1 MNTRWWSPAP
11 GFQPTTPVLA
21 AAAAAGVPIWGDV
34 ELAWRLD
41 AAGRYGPPRRWL
53 VVTGT
58 NGKTTTTSMLHAML
72 TTAGLRSV
80 LCGNIGSPVLDV
92 LDQPAELLAV
102 ELSSFQLYWAPSL
115 RPEAGVVLN
124 IAEDHLDWHS
134 TMAEYSAAK
143 ARVLNGRV
151 AVVGLD
157 DRRAAALLATASAPV
172 RVGFRLGEPAAGE
185 LGVRDGQLVDRAFV
199 ADPADGLALLAA
211 ASIPVPGPS
220 GVLDTLAAAALAR
233 SVGVPAEA
241 IAAAIATFKLGRHR
255 AEVVAV
261 ADGITYVDDSKAT
274 NPHAAE
280 ASVLA
285 YPRVV
290 WVAGGLLKG
299 ATVDA
304 EVARIASRL
313 VGAVLIGRDR
323 AQVAEA
329 LSRHAPDVPVVQVV
343 TGEDVEMHAT
353 ADVSGTSVVE
363 VAIGDDGTVGAR
375 VMTAVVAAARGLAQP
390 GDTVLLAPAGAS
402 FDQFAATPTVATLR
416 GRRTRGAPVAGV
428 GNALTRLLRRGKEQN
443 GRLRRTRSWSRRPS
457 RPRRGAPR
465 TRLSAWL
472 GRPMTSFHLLIAV
485 AALLTTLGL
494 IMVLSASG
502 VRSYGADGS
511 AWVIFGKQVIVD
523 GHRTHRLLRVH
534 ADVSAV
540 HPADGVHQ
548 LRDHHHLA
556 GAGADSGHRQPRQR
570 LP

>member
-1 MNTRWWSPAP
+1 MLIAGARVTGRAVLAALTRFGAAPTLCDDDPDMLRPYAERGVATVDPQAAVRQLAENRYALVVTSP

-41 AAGRYGPPRRWL
+41 ASGHYGPPRRWL

-72 TTAGLRSV
+72 TAGGRRSV

-92 LDQPAELLAV
+92 LNESVEPSDILAV

-134 TMAEYSAAK
+134 TMAEYTAAK

-157 DRRAAALLATASAPV
+157 DIRAAALLDTAAAPV

-185 LGVRDGQLVDRAFV
+185 LGVRDGQLVDRAF
-199 ADPADGLALLAA
+199 ADDLALLPAT
-211 ASIPVPGPS
+211 SIPVPGPV
-220 GVLDTLAAAALAR
+220 GVLDALAAAALAR
-233 SVGVPAEA
+233 CVDVPA
-241 IAAAIATFKLGRHR
+241 AASADAIATFQVGRHR
-255 AEVVAV
+255 SEVVAV
-261 ADGITYVDDSKAT
+261 ADGIRYVDDSKAT
-274 NPHAAE
+274 NAHAAE

-299 ATVDA
+299 ASVDA

-313 VGAVLIGRDR
+313 VGAVLIGQDR
-323 AQVAEA
+323 QEVADA

-343 TGEDVEMHAT
+343 AGEDIDMHAT
-353 ADVSGTSVVE
+353 AVVSGARVTE
-363 VAIGDDGTVGAR
+363 VDDAGESLGTR
-375 VMTAVVAAARGLAQP
+375 VMTAAVAAARDLAKP

-402 FDQFAATPTVATLR
+402 FDQFAGYADR
-416 GRRTRGAPVAGV
+416 GDAFA
-428 GNALTRLLRRGKEQN
+428 A
-443 GRLRRTRSWSRRPS
+443 
-457 RPRRGAPR
+457 
-465 TRLSAWL
+465 
-472 GRPMTSFHLLIAV
+472 AV
-485 AALLTTLGL
+485 RAAL
-494 IMVLSASG
+494 
-502 VRSYGADGS
+502 R
-511 AWVIFGKQVIVD
+511 
-523 GHRTHRLLRVH
+523 
-534 ADVSAV
+534 
-540 HPADGVHQ
+540 
-548 LRDHHHLA
+548 
-556 GAGADSGHRQPRQR
+556 
-570 LP
+570 